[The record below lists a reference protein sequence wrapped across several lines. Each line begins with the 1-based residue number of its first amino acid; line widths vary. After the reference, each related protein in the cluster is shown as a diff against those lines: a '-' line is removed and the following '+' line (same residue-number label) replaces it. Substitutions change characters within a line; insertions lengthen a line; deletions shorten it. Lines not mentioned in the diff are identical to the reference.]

1 MADVRKQFIFSLIS
15 CYHGKFD
22 ENKFVDDKHLNDF
35 LEDTNCLL
43 LVACLDSSN
52 DLHLTSK
59 VSQSVVYYFNCVL
72 VSCR

>member
-1 MADVRKQFIFSLIS
+1 MADVRKEFIFNLIS

-22 ENKFVDDKHLNDF
+22 VNKYVDDKHLNDF
-35 LEDTNCLL
+35 LEDTNCLI

-59 VSQSVVYYFNCVL
+59 VRVHIFIQHKAQSIHV
-72 VSCR
+72 